1 MKKFDLTRG
10 GVCFGAVISIVLLF
24 SVSVFGQAVKPGR
37 GGKAKLPEVKQID
50 AVGLKEAVKPSGRPL
65 LVNFWATWCEP
76 CREEF
81 PDLVKFAGEYKGRV
95 DFITISLD
103 DLAEIKRDVPA
114 FLLSMKAEMPAYLLK
129 TPDEDAAI
137 TSLQLPWRGA
147 LPLSVV
153 YNEKGEA
160 AYVRPG
166 KIVPATLK
174 AELEKVLAPKAAETD
189 KSLEL

>member
-1 MKKFDLTRG
+1 MKIREFNRG
-10 GVCFGAVISIVLLF
+10 GVCFDAVIFIVLLF
-24 SVSVFGQAVKPGR
+24 SVSVFGQAVKPPKGDR
-37 GGKAKLPEVKQID
+37 AKLPEVKQID
-50 AVGLKEAVKPSGRPL
+50 AVALKEVVKPNGRPL

-81 PDLVKFAGEYKGRV
+81 PDLVKFAAEYKGRV

-103 DLAEIKRDVPA
+103 DLAEIKRDVPV
-114 FLLSMKAEMPAYLLK
+114 FLASMKAEMPAFLLK

-137 TSLQLPWRGA
+137 TSLALPWRGA

-153 YNEKGEA
+153 YRANGEA

-166 KIVPATLK
+166 KIIPATLK
-174 AELEKVLAPKAAETD
+174 AELEKVLTPKPAP
-189 KSLEL
+189 

>member
-1 MKKFDLTRG
+1 MKIRESGRG

-24 SVSVFGQAVKPGR
+24 SVSIFGQAVKPSKGAR
-37 GGKAKLPEVKQID
+37 AKLPEVKQID
-50 AVGLKEAVKPSGRPL
+50 AVALKEVVKPSGRPL

-114 FLLSMKAEMPAYLLK
+114 FLASMKADMPAFLLK

-137 TSLQLPWRGA
+137 TSLALPWRGA

-153 YNEKGEA
+153 YRENGEA

-174 AELEKVLAPKAAETD
+174 AEIEKLLAPKTAEPAQ
-189 KSLEL
+189 

>member
-1 MKKFDLTRG
+1 MKNREVSRG
-10 GVCFGAVISIVLLF
+10 GVCFAAVISIVLLF
-24 SVSVFGQAVKPGR
+24 SVSVFGQAVKPSK
-37 GGKAKLPEVKQID
+37 GKAKLPEVKQID
-50 AVGLKEAVKPSGRPL
+50 AAALKEVVKPSGRPL

-114 FLLSMKAEMPAYLLK
+114 FLASMKAEMPAFLLK

-137 TSLQLPWRGA
+137 TSLALPWRGA

-153 YNEKGEA
+153 YSATGEA

-174 AELEKVLAPKAAETD
+174 AELEKVLAPKAAEPAQ
-189 KSLEL
+189 

>member
-1 MKKFDLTRG
+1 MKNRDVSRG
-10 GVCFGAVISIVLLF
+10 GVCFAAVISIVLLLTA
-24 SVSVFGQAVKPGR
+24 SMFGQAVKPPK
-37 GGKAKLPEVKQID
+37 GKAKLPEVKQID
-50 AVGLKEAVKPSGRPL
+50 AVALKEVIKPSGRPL

-114 FLLSMKAEMPAYLLK
+114 FLASMKAEMPAFLLK

-137 TSLQLPWRGA
+137 TSLALPWRGA

-153 YNEKGEA
+153 YSATGEA

-174 AELEKVLAPKAAETD
+174 AELEKVLAPKAAEPAQ
-189 KSLEL
+189 

>member
-1 MKKFDLTRG
+1 MKNRELSRG
-10 GVCFGAVISIVLLF
+10 GVCFAAVIFIALF
-24 SVSVFGQAVKPGR
+24 SLPVFGQ
-37 GGKAKLPEVKQID
+37 GGKPSKGGKLPEVKQID
-50 AVGLKEAVKPSGRPL
+50 AVGLKEVIKPDGRPR

-114 FLLSMKAEMPAYLLK
+114 FLASMKADMPAYLLK

-174 AELEKVLAPKAAETD
+174 AELEKVLAPKAAQ
-189 KSLEL
+189 

>member
-1 MKKFDLTRG
+1 MKNRELSRG
-10 GVCFGAVISIVLLF
+10 GVCFAAVIFIALF
-24 SVSVFGQAVKPGR
+24 SLPVFGQLADSWKGR
-37 GGKAKLPEVKQID
+37 RNQRPEVKQID
-50 AVGLKEAVKPSGRPL
+50 AAGLKEVIKPNGRPR

-103 DLAEIKRDVPA
+103 DLAEIKRDVPD
-114 FLLSMKAEMPAYLLK
+114 FLYSMKADMPAYLLK

-174 AELEKVLAPKAAETD
+174 AEIDKLLAPKAPA
-189 KSLEL
+189 K

>member
-1 MKKFDLTRG
+1 MKIRKFNRG
-10 GVCFGAVISIVLLF
+10 EVCFVVVISLVLLF
-24 SVSVFGQAVKPGR
+24 SAPVFGQLVDSWKGR
-37 GGKAKLPEVKQID
+37 RNKRPEVKQID
-50 AVGLKEAVKPSGRPL
+50 AAALKEVVKPSGRPL

-114 FLLSMKAEMPAYLLK
+114 FLASMKAEMPAFLLK

-137 TSLQLPWRGA
+137 ASLALPWRGA

-153 YNEKGEA
+153 YSATGEA

-174 AELEKVLAPKAAETD
+174 AELDKVLAPKAAEPAQ
-189 KSLEL
+189 K

>member
-1 MKKFDLTRG
+1 MKKIELSRG
-10 GVCFGAVISIVLLF
+10 GVCFVAVISIVFLL
-24 SVSVFGQAVKPGR
+24 SAPVFGQLVDSWKGR
-37 GGKAKLPEVKQID
+37 RNKRPEVKQID
-50 AVGLKEAVKPSGRPL
+50 AAALKEVIKPNGRPL
-65 LVNFWATWCEP
+65 LVNFWATWCDP

-103 DLAEIKRDVPA
+103 DLAEIKRDVPD
-114 FLLSMKAEMPAYLLK
+114 FLYSMKAEMPAFLLK

-137 TSLQLPWRGA
+137 TSLALPWRGA

-153 YNEKGEA
+153 YRENGEA

-174 AELEKVLAPKAAETD
+174 AELEKVLAK
-189 KSLEL
+189 

>member
-1 MKKFDLTRG
+1 MKNREHSRG
-10 GVCFGAVISIVLLF
+10 GVCVAAVIFIALF
-24 SVSVFGQAVKPGR
+24 SLPAFSQ
-37 GGKAKLPEVKQID
+37 GGKRAKAAPPANLPVVKQID
-50 AVGLKEAVKPSGRPL
+50 AVALKEVIKPSGRPL

-81 PDLVKFAGEYKGRV
+81 PDLVKFAAEYKGRV

-114 FLLSMKAEMPAYLLK
+114 FLASMKADMPAYLLK

-137 TSLQLPWRGA
+137 TSLALPWRGA
-147 LPLSVV
+147 LPLSVI
-153 YNEKGEA
+153 YKETGEP

-174 AELEKVLAPKAAETD
+174 AELEKVAAPKAAEPVN
-189 KSLEL
+189 